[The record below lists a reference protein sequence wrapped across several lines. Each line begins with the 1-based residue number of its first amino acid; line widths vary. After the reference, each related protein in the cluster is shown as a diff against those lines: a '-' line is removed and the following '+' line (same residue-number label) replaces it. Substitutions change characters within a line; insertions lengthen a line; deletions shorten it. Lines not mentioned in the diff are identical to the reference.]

1 MRFAGQP
8 ILISGAGRGLGE
20 GIAKHLA
27 AEGAVVGVADIN
39 EQTAH
44 DVAAAIR
51 DGGRAGACLWRRS
64 RPAAGVLRR
73 RGGLRSV
80 TPGPLRAVINN
91 ASVLV
96 YEPIEQV
103 TEETLDRMLSA
114 GLKSVFWGVQAFLA
128 HRDESAPGNILNYSS
143 PVAYRGR
150 PNTGAYTTIK
160 AGIAGLTKVLAG
172 ELGPR
177 GIRVNAIAP
186 GSVPTPATE
195 GFVTPEQYEQRAKNI
210 PLRRNGTP
218 EDVAKAV
225 GVPAFG
231 RSGVHQR
238 GHARHRRRHHR
249 GGVGTMQDVMNAKFP
264 SRLRE
269 GLGVGQCACSGA
281 GPPPAPPASGRG
293 VRGAGLA
300 GTARQAARGDP
311 RRHRAR
317 RLFRRGA
324 EVGRGGEV
332 VFDEAIGAED
342 GAGERPLKTDNVF
355 SIFSVTKAFTNVL
368 ILKAIEE
375 GRFALTTKVAR
386 RAARVHRR
394 AARGR
399 DVLPPAHPHRGH
411 ARRLDA
417 EARHVP
423 RPARRAV
430 RGRRSSTSTAKF
442 RRARGATIRRWSTTC

>member
-1 MRFAGQP
+1 MARFAERFGGQP

-27 AEGAVVGVADIN
+27 SEGAIVGVADIN

-51 DGGRAGACLWRRS
+51 NAGGQAHAYGGDLGRRQAFLDVAEAFA
-64 RPAAGVLRR
+64 RDA
-73 RGGLRSV
+73 
-80 TPGPLRAVINN
+80 GPLRAVVNN

-96 YEPIEQV
+96 YEPIEAV

-128 HRDESAPGNILNYSS
+128 HRDESQPGNILNYSS

-218 EDVAKAV
+218 EDVA
-225 GVPAFG
+225 
-231 RSGVHQR
+231 
-238 GHARHRRRHHR
+238 
-249 GGVGTMQDVMNAKFP
+249 
-264 SRLRE
+264 
-269 GLGVGQCACSGA
+269 
-281 GPPPAPPASGRG
+281 
-293 VRGAGLA
+293 
-300 GTARQAARGDP
+300 QAA
-311 RRHRAR
+311 AF
-317 RLFRRGA
+317 LLS
-324 EVGRGGEV
+324 
-332 VFDEAIGAED
+332 DEAAFINGAMLAID
-342 GAGERPLKTDNVF
+342 GGIIAAG
-355 SIFSVTKAFTNVL
+355 
-368 ILKAIEE
+368 
-375 GRFALTTKVAR
+375 
-386 RAARVHRR
+386 
-394 AARGR
+394 
-399 DVLPPAHPHRGH
+399 
-411 ARRLDA
+411 
-417 EARHVP
+417 
-423 RPARRAV
+423 
-430 RGRRSSTSTAKF
+430 
-442 RRARGATIRRWSTTC
+442 